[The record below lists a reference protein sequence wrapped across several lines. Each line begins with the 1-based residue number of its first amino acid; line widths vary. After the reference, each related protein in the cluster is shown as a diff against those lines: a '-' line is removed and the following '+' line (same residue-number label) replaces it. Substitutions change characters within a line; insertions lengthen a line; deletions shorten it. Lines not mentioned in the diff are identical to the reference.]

1 MTTLRFFPPTGLT
14 STEEKDTNL
23 QENSLF
29 LNENSTYWITQ
40 KWPLAVETR
49 INIIQAW
56 LEKIQTERTTARR
69 LLLERL

>member
-1 MTTLRFFPPTGLT
+1 MTTLRFFPQTGLT

-40 KWPLAVETR
+40 KWLLAVETR